1 MIRYQQTLQNQSTIM
16 KNKEL
21 VFEINIKKSFNTLP
35 KMSQKMEQKN
45 NPFTRA
51 IKKHKITEIA
61 IT

>member
-1 MIRYQQTLQNQSTIM
+1 M

-21 VFEINIKKSFNTLP
+21 RFEINIKKTFQYVT
-35 KMSQKMEQKN
+35 KN
-45 NPFTRA
+45 ESKNRTGKKIPFITA